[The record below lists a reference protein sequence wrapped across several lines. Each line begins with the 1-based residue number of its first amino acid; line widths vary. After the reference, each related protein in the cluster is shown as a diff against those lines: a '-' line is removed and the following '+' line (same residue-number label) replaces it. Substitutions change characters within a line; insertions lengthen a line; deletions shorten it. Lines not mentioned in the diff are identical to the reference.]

1 MIVFGLQESEAI
13 AMTVQDMGAIGDLVG
28 GIAVLVTLV
37 YLAIQIK
44 QNTEVHASLIRQ
56 NFYDA
61 TQQQILHGV
70 ESSVFN
76 DLIHRGWSTSD
87 QLSGGEQTQI
97 WRHMQGVLMGYQGA
111 FEQFKSGALPEKD
124 WALARLILRSFWL
137 LDGKAKNDAWEQM
150 SSGGFFNQDFL
161 EEVESLKEGAQHH
174 RQRLDE
180 RGLQL

>member
-1 MIVFGLQESEAI
+1 
-13 AMTVQDMGAIGDLVG
+13 MTVQDMGAIGDLVG

-37 YLAIQIK
+37 YLAIQIR

-70 ESSVFN
+70 ESSDFN
-76 DLIHRGWSTSD
+76 DLINRGWSTSE
-87 QLSGGEQTQI
+87 QLSDGEQTQI

-137 LDGKAKNDAWEQM
+137 LDGKAKNDAWETM
-150 SSGGFFNQDFL
+150 MRGGFFNQDFL
-161 EEVESLKEGAQHH
+161 NEVESLKMEAVHFQEQLNEG
-174 RQRLDE
+174 
-180 RGLQL
+180 GLKL